1 MSDAPA
7 PGDAVG
13 GDREP
18 ADPADGVVR
27 RRVFQGSGAALAGFL
42 FAVLFVWGLALLD
55 HAPGPQTDDASLVA
69 YYQGSGGT
77 ALVVAGFYLVPFAG
91 LSFLWFM
98 AASRHRISQLA
109 LREDALLATVQLA
122 SGVVFVAMFFAAAG
136 AAVSGVA
143 AVRVGGLP
151 TVEVVGVSRTMF
163 TYADALLMIFGFRM
177 AGVFILVST
186 TRALR
191 AQLFPRWFAVVSY
204 AAVLVLLFSLSYV
217 RWIVLIIPA
226 WVVGATTITL
236 FRRIIGRKAEA

>member
-1 MSDAPA
+1 MAEE
-7 PGDAVG
+7 PGH
-13 GDREP
+13 
-18 ADPADGVVR
+18 

-55 HAPGPQTDDASLVA
+55 HAPGRAADDASLIA
-69 YYQGSGGT
+69 YYQGSGGRS
-77 ALVVAGFYLVPFAG
+77 LVIAGFYLVPFAG

-109 LREDALLATVQLA
+109 EREDALLATVQLA
-122 SGVVFVAMFFAAAG
+122 SGIVFVAMFFGAAA

-143 AVRVGGLP
+143 AVRVGDSSGL
-151 TVEVVGVSRTMF
+151 EVVSATRTMF
-163 TYADALLMIFGFRM
+163 TYAHAMLMIFGFRM

-204 AAVLVLLFSLSYV
+204 GAVVVLLFSLSYV
-217 RWIVLIIPA
+217 RWTVLIIPA
-226 WVVGATTITL
+226 WVVAASAIIL
-236 FRRIIGRKAEA
+236 FRRIAGQKAIA